1 MADAIFFGIVD
12 AQLTA
17 AGVLGGL
24 VHAYRMEKASVR
36 EVVGFLVVGGIAAN
50 FITPGVLVLG
60 GSAMN
65 FFAPRVL
72 EILALLPPVSLA
84 FWIGMCGRPICYAL
98 EIISSNWLG
107 KEKNE

>member
-1 MADAIFFGIVD
+1 VADAVFFDIID
-12 AQLTA
+12 AQFTA

-24 VHAYRMEKASVR
+24 VHAYRVEKASVR
-36 EVVGFLVVGGIAAN
+36 EVIGFLIVGGLAAN
-50 FITPGVLVLG
+50 FITPGILVVG

-72 EILALLPPVSLA
+72 EIVTLLPPVSLA

-98 EIISSNWLG
+98 EIIFSNRIG
-107 KEKNE
+107 KEENE